1 MQILRPE
8 KTTVIEQNYR
18 RVKELDRAI
27 QDDLEIVNNENE
39 ETAVQERA
47 CERITEN
54 VAKRNALNSL
64 FY

>member
-39 ETAVQERA
+39 E
-47 CERITEN
+47 N